1 MTDEVWLEQV
11 RQAIE
16 EIVMNYK
23 PEARIVVMAEGK
35 TPEQV
40 RYIVSCAKENGL
52 AVVVERLSVS
62 KDLPELISA
71 DSLLNE
77 LPPIDIEPLKKQLE
91 VNIQKSRGA
100 DHGRYSQYERQQMKY
115 RKYHHGFLKK
125 YRK

>member
-1 MTDEVWLEQV
+1 MTDKVWLEQV

-16 EIVMNYK
+16 KIAMNK
-23 PEARIVVMAEGK
+23 PEARIVVMVDGN

-40 RYIVSCAKENGL
+40 RHIVFCAKENGL
-52 AVVVERLSVS
+52 AVVVERLSVN
-62 KDLPELISA
+62 KDLSELISA

-91 VNIQKSRGA
+91 VNIQKFRAA
-100 DHGRYSQYERQQMKY
+100 DHGWYSQYERQQMKY
-115 RKYHHGFLKK
+115 RMQHHGFLKR

>member
-11 RQAIE
+11 RQTIE
-16 EIVMNYK
+16 KIAMNK
-23 PEARIVVMAEGK
+23 PEARIVVMVEGN

-40 RYIVSCAKENGL
+40 RHIVSCAKENGL
-52 AVVVERLSVS
+52 AVVVESLSVN
-62 KDLPELISA
+62 KDLSELISA

-91 VNIQKSRGA
+91 VNIQKARDV
-100 DHGRYSQYERQQMKY
+100 DHGKYSQYERQQMKY
-115 RKYHHGFLKK
+115 RMQHHGFLKR

>member
-16 EIVMNYK
+16 KIAMNK
-23 PEARIVVMAEGK
+23 PEARIVVMVEGK

-40 RYIVSCAKENGL
+40 RHIVSCAKENGL

-62 KDLPELISA
+62 KDLSELISA

-77 LPPIDIEPLKKQLE
+77 LPNIDIEPLKKQLE
-91 VNIQKSRGA
+91 VNIQKTRDA

-115 RKYHHGFLKK
+115 RMQHHGFLKR

>member
-16 EIVMNYK
+16 KIAMNK
-23 PEARIVVMAEGK
+23 PEARIVVMVEGK

-40 RYIVSCAKENGL
+40 RHIVSCAKENGL

-62 KDLPELISA
+62 KDLSELISA

-91 VNIQKSRGA
+91 VNFQKTRDA

-115 RKYHHGFLKK
+115 RMQHHGFLKK